1 VHNKIE
7 AHFQFDKTSGL
18 IVRHHDKADFW
29 PWFEQAMGLKG
40 QLLGAL
46 DKVEDATHPVI
57 DIEKKTKREVREKA
71 MAKLRSLLES

>member
-1 VHNKIE
+1 
-7 AHFQFDKTSGL
+7 
-18 IVRHHDKADFW
+18 
-29 PWFEQAMGLKG
+29 MGLKG